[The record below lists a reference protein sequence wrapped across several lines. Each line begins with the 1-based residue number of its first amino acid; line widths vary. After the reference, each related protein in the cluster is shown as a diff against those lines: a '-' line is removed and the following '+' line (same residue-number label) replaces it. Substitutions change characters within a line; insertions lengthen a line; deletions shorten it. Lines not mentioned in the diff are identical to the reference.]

1 MIVALCQQQRGK
13 TKKKHGWQKIP
24 LRRGWGVPSR
34 QPPPKIKTNMF
45 TVSSYG
51 EAHIKK
57 NPNNIP
63 VFTTNNESFWIIS
76 RESRLEAGDL
86 FCGPAGLTVDK

>member
-1 MIVALCQQQRGK
+1 
-13 TKKKHGWQKIP
+13 
-24 LRRGWGVPSR
+24 
-34 QPPPKIKTNMF
+34 MF

-51 EAHIKK
+51 EAHIKKK